1 MSKVASSNSDLTIN
15 ADGSGNDIKFQ
26 SNGSEVGSIN
36 SSGTMTATAFSGD
49 GSALTGISSGGG
61 SGTVTS
67 VDITSTNGTI
77 DTSGGAITSSGT
89 LDIELP
95 YQGTSG
101 SYSSADISVDD
112 YGRITSAS
120 SGSSGSSGKVLQVV
134 STTKT
139 SAWSSGSSS
148 YVDIT
153 GLSAAITPSS
163 SSSKVLVIVNLSESS
178 STGVRGFN
186 LVRDNEWGTGA
197 TSLGMGAAA
206 SNRTRAMIAGYTGN
220 ADATHSIISHCGQYL
235 DSPSTT
241 SQMTYK
247 MHAKAQTNYTVYIN
261 RTQSDTDVADIFRTS
276 STIPLMEIGE

>member
-89 LDIELP
+89 LDIDLP

-101 SYSSADISVDD
+101 SYNSADISVDD

-139 SAWSSGSSS
+139 STWSSASSS

-186 LVRDNEWGTGA
+186 LVRTDGYSPA
-197 TSLGMGAAA
+197 SLGMGDAA

-220 ADATHSIISHCGQYL
+220 SDATHSIISHCGQYL

-241 SQMTYK
+241 YEMTYK
-247 MHAKAQTNYTVYIN
+247 MQAKAQTNYTVYIN
-261 RTQSDTDVADIFRTS
+261 RTQSDTDIADIFRTS
-276 STIPLMEIGE
+276 STITLMEIGE